1 MPVTSI
7 SPRRFARLLLAAFLA
22 SELAG
27 CAASA
32 DPEPVP
38 TTSVAGD
45 VVDGGG
51 AAEVAEPA
59 RALIVADERG
69 ALTLVDLATEDRTT
83 ISGPGDPGVVD
94 VGSDGRF
101 VFVVREQEGRG
112 VVGIVDS
119 GRWTMPHGDH
129 SHYFRGEPRVL
140 GEVEGEGRARLGIG
154 ADATVIR
161 FDGEAAVVDHDDLGE
176 GAVDPDLSALPGDRP
191 AVVIAGQLIGAT
203 DAGVEAP
210 AAIAPCREAG
220 DAVLT
225 RVGLVFGCA
234 DGAVLLSR
242 DIGGSVSVE
251 AIPYPPDVAAPA
263 AVLAGRPDRPDLAG
277 VAGDRGAWL
286 LDVRERSWTLL
297 LTDTPVIAAAAVGD
311 DDARTAVVAADG
323 TVRVLAPD
331 ATVLARSEPIL
342 AAAVADPALRDRVR
356 LLVDGDHAWV
366 SDPAGGSVIEIDLD
380 DAHTTRTFRD
390 LQPWTV
396 ELVG

>member
-1 MPVTSI
+1 MTSI
-7 SPRRFARLLLAAFLA
+7 SRRRSVRLLLAALLA
-22 SELAG
+22 SGLAG
-27 CAASA
+27 CAASSEP
-32 DPEPVP
+32 DPAQ
-38 TTSVAGD
+38 TTSAAGD

-59 RALIVADERG
+59 LALIVADERG

-83 ISGPGDPGVVD
+83 IAGPGGPGLVD

-101 VFVVREQEGRG
+101 VFVVREQAGRG

-129 SHYFRGEPRVL
+129 SHYFRGEPRIL

-161 FDGEAAVVDHDDLGE
+161 FAGEAAVVDHEELGE
-176 GAVDPDLSALPGDRP
+176 GTVDPERSALPGDRP
-191 AVVIAGQLIGAT
+191 TVTIAGQLVGAT
-203 DAGVEAP
+203 DAGIEAP
-210 AAIAPCREAG
+210 AAVAPCREAG

-225 RVGLVFGCA
+225 RVGVVFACA

-242 DIGGSVSVE
+242 EVGGGVSAE
-251 AIPYPPDVAAPA
+251 AVPYPPDAAAPA
-263 AVLAGRPDRPDLAG
+263 PVLAGRPDRPDLAG

-286 LDVRERSWTLL
+286 LDVRERTWTLL
-297 LTDTPVIAAAAVGD
+297 PTDTPIVAAAAVGD
-311 DDARTAVVAADG
+311 DEARTAVVAADG
-323 TVRVLAPD
+323 TVRVLAPG
-331 ATVLARSEPIL
+331 AAVLARSEPIL

-380 DAHTTRTFRD
+380 DGRTIRTFTG
-390 LQPWTV
+390 LHPWAV